1 MIKTKILT
9 HLKHIG
15 ALQALPVVVMHLMKQ
30 KSIMQMKNIINALLG
45 KLVRIKYLK
54 KKKKLSIFPHAP
66 NYLKLHFTATVLKAL
81 LER

>member
-1 MIKTKILT
+1 
-9 HLKHIG
+9 
-15 ALQALPVVVMHLMKQ
+15 MHLMKQ

-54 KKKKLSIFPHAP
+54 KKKKKLSIFPHAP
-66 NYLKLHFTATVLKAL
+66 NYLKLHFTATVLIAL

>member
-1 MIKTKILT
+1 
-9 HLKHIG
+9 
-15 ALQALPVVVMHLMKQ
+15 
-30 KSIMQMKNIINALLG
+30 MQMKNIINALLG